1 VEEDQNMG
9 SRDRPSKEVKK
20 KPKDKSAQTKLT
32 PLSEAPQQAEVIRKE
47 RKPRW
52 DGDSGEG

>member
-1 VEEDQNMG
+1 VEEENMG

-20 KPKDKSAQTKLT
+20 KPKDKSSQTKLT
-32 PLSEAPQQAEVIRKE
+32 PLSEAPQQAEVIKKQ

-52 DGDSGEG
+52 DEEGGEG

>member
-1 VEEDQNMG
+1 MG

-20 KPKDKSAQTKLT
+20 KPKDKSSQTKLA
-32 PLSEAPQQAEVIRKE
+32 PLSEAPQQAEVIKKD

-52 DGDSGEG
+52 DGESGEG

>member
-1 VEEDQNMG
+1 VEEEYVG

-20 KPKDKSAQTKLT
+20 KPKDKSSQAKLA
-32 PLSEAPQQAEVIRKE
+32 PLSEAPQQAEVIKKQ

-52 DGDSGEG
+52 DEEGGEG

>member
-1 VEEDQNMG
+1 MG

-20 KPKDKSAQTKLT
+20 KPKDKSAQTKLA
-32 PLSEAPQQAEVIRKE
+32 PLSEAPQQAEVIKKQ

-52 DGDSGEG
+52 DEEGGEG